1 MRFPIKVKYIVSRG
15 FITCFMFAL
24 IFSTSCRKL
33 EHEKIIA
40 ETEPYQP
47 RNLYPIERIPSYFNR
62 VVVMPN
68 FHLDSSSQ
76 VLSYSDDI
84 FLKELSKIG
93 IFETI
98 HLPREK
104 CMELFGQKRL
114 SSSESLPENFLNT
127 LHEKYG
133 ANGVLF
139 LDLHSFTPY
148 KPLSLG
154 VRAKLVDI
162 KSGEFM
168 WAIDE
173 TFDAGNASVIAAV
186 IQFQRTNHVQAISNK
201 TSTSVL
207 QSPRFFCKFVAHLM
221 FKTLPS
227 R

>member
-1 MRFPIKVKYIVSRG
+1 MRFPIKVNHIVFRG
-15 FITCFMFAL
+15 ILTCFSVVL
-24 IFSTSCRKL
+24 IFCTSCRKL

-47 RNLYPIERIPSYFNR
+47 RNLYPIERIPPYFNR
-62 VVVMPN
+62 VVVLPN

-76 VLSYSDDI
+76 VLSFSDNI
-84 FLKELSKIG
+84 FFKELSKIG

-98 HLPREK
+98 HLPKEK
-104 CMELFGQKRL
+104 CMELFGQERF
-114 SSSESLPENFLNT
+114 SSSESLPEHFLGT
-127 LHEKYG
+127 LDEKYG

-186 IQFQRTNHVQAISNK
+186 IQFQRMNHVQAISNK

-207 QSPRFFCKFVAHLM
+207 QSPRFFCKFVAHSM
-221 FKTLPS
+221 YTTLP
-227 R
+227 RR